1 MISNLKVGSINIEI
15 HRKDV
20 KNLNITVHPP
30 MGDVRVSVPLN
41 MSETALRMAVIARL
55 AWIKKQ
61 QNDFTNQRRQSK
73 REMISGESH
82 YLWGKHYRIN
92 IIEQY
97 GKHYIETNGQW
108 LNLYVS
114 PSATIENRRKVIEG
128 FYRIELKKAID
139 TLLIKW
145 QPRLD
150 VKVKAY
156 GIRKM
161 KTKWGSCNTD
171 ASRTLFNLELAKK
184 PYECLEYIVVH
195 ELIHLLVRTHN
206 DEFKA
211 FMDHQLPDWKQ
222 RKALLK
228 DQPLTDI

>member
-1 MISNLKVGSINIEI
+1 MSETLKIGSIDIEV

-30 MGDVRVSVPLN
+30 LGDVRVSAPLS
-41 MSETALRMAVIARL
+41 MSETSVRMAIIGRL

-61 QNDFTNQRRQSK
+61 QSDFKEQRRQSK

-82 YLWGKHYRIN
+82 YLWGKHYRLN
-92 IIEQY
+92 VIEHH
-97 GKHYIETNGQW
+97 GKHVIKKRGKW
-108 LNLYVS
+108 LDLYVNPNS
-114 PSATIENRRKVIEG
+114 TEDNRRKVIEA
-128 FYRIELKKAID
+128 FYRIELKTALD
-139 TLLIKW
+139 DLLVEW
-145 QPRLD
+145 QKRLH
-150 VKVKAY
+150 VKLNAY

-171 ASRTLFNLELAKK
+171 AARTLFNLELAKK

-195 ELIHLLVRTHN
+195 ELVHLLVRTHN

-211 FMDHQLPDWKQ
+211 LMDVHVPDWKQ

-228 DQPLTDI
+228 DQLLTDL

>member
-1 MISNLKVGSINIEI
+1 MSETLKIGSIDIEI

-30 MGDVRVSVPLN
+30 LGDVRVSAPLS
-41 MSETALRMAVIARL
+41 MSETAVRMAIIGRL

-61 QNDFTNQRRQSK
+61 QADFNEQRRQSK
-73 REMISGESH
+73 REMMSGESH
-82 YLWGKHYRIN
+82 YLWGKHYRLN
-92 IIEQY
+92 VIERH
-97 GKHYIETNGQW
+97 GKHVIKKHGHW
-108 LNLYVS
+108 LDLYVS
-114 PSATIENRRKVIEG
+114 PNSTVENRRKVIEE
-128 FYRIELKKAID
+128 FYRSELKIALD
-139 TLLIKW
+139 ELLVEW
-145 QPRLD
+145 QKRLQ
-150 VKVKAY
+150 VKMNAY

-171 ASRTLFNLELAKK
+171 AARTLFNLELAKK

-195 ELIHLLVRTHN
+195 ELVHLLVRTHN

-211 FMDHQLPDWKQ
+211 LMDLHVPDWKQ

-228 DQPLTDI
+228 DQPLTDL

>member
-145 QPRLD
+145 QLRLD

>member
-1 MISNLKVGSINIEI
+1 MNETLKIGSIDIEV

-30 MGDVRVSVPLN
+30 LGDVRVSVPLS
-41 MSETALRMAVIARL
+41 MSETSVRMAIIGRL

-61 QNDFTNQRRQSK
+61 QADFKEQRRQSK

-82 YLWGKHYRIN
+82 YLWGKHYRLN
-92 IIEQY
+92 VIERKGRHVIKKR
-97 GKHYIETNGQW
+97 GKW
-108 LNLYVS
+108 LDLYVS
-114 PSATIENRRKVIEG
+114 PNATQDNRRKVIEV
-128 FYRIELKKAID
+128 FYRIELKTALD
-139 TLLIKW
+139 DLLVEW
-145 QPRLD
+145 QKRLH
-150 VKVKAY
+150 VKLNAY

-171 ASRTLFNLELAKK
+171 AARTLFNLELAKK

-195 ELIHLLVRTHN
+195 ELVHLLVRTHN

-211 FMDHQLPDWKQ
+211 LMDVHIPDWKH

-228 DQPLTDI
+228 DQLLTDL